1 MKKRRFTIVELFVVI
16 AIIAI
21 LAGLLIPALNAARE
35 KARAKNAEKNSNSKT
50 EKIMTNHEKL
60 KILNDPNF
68 KYLMIMIVEKN
79 SEEK

>member
-1 MKKRRFTIVELFVVI
+1 MRKRKFTIVELLVVI

-35 KARAKNAEKNSNSKT
+35 KARAKNKEKNSNSKT

-60 KILNDPNF
+60 KILNDPNC

-79 SEEK
+79 TEEK